1 MRNSRNRIVLLILV
15 AALVLILT
23 GCGEFEIKDDPAVRS
38 DADVFLDALVAG
50 DADAAYAAVY
60 SGIDRT
66 QFDTGFSQMCAYVQ
80 DVEEYTLEPI
90 YYNYSSSNGTVTIQ
104 LTYRMTTEQGS
115 FIVTA
120 SRIEGYEGL
129 AAVHIVPEE
138 QTTLH
143 HTGTLGNMEGAGAVQ
158 WAVLALGALT
168 WVFVIWMFVDCSCK
182 KIRKKALW
190 LVLIALGALVLTLT
204 MRGGSVN
211 LRFNVGLYLQ
221 LSSLIRYGDGSSQ
234 LSLVVPVGAIV
245 YCAMRK
251 RLEANATPAPQPEM
265 TVLAS
270 GDNQV
275 SPFEEGANG
284 GSVL

>member
-1 MRNSRNRIVLLILV
+1 M
-15 AALVLILT
+15 
-23 GCGEFEIKDDPAVRS
+23 
-38 DADVFLDALVAG
+38 
-50 DADAAYAAVY
+50 
-60 SGIDRT
+60 
-66 QFDTGFSQMCAYVQ
+66 QAYVQ
-80 DVEEYTLEPI
+80 DVEDYALEPI
-90 YYNYSSSNGTVTIQ
+90 HYNYSNSNGTVTIQ

-143 HTGTLGNMEGAGAVQ
+143 HTGTLGNMEGTGAGQ
-158 WAVLALGALT
+158 WVVLGALT
-168 WVFVIWMFVDCSCK
+168 WVFVIWMFVDCCRK
-182 KIRKKALW
+182 KIRRKALW
-190 LVLIALGALVLTLT
+190 LVLIALVALVLTLT

-221 LSSLIRYGDGSSQ
+221 LSSLISYGDGSTQ

-251 RLEANATPAPQPEM
+251 RLEATAAPVLRTEDIEMVGDHNSISATEE
-265 TVLAS
+265 S
-270 GDNQV
+270 NNGDAGY
-275 SPFEEGANG
+275 EGM
-284 GSVL
+284 L